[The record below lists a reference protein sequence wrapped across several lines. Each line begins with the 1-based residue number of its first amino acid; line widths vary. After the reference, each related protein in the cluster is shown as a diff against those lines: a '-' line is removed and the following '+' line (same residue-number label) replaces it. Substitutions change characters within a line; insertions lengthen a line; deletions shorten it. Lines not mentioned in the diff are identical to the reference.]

1 MLVILNLIQDLGFLL
16 YNSIK
21 TYEEDIF
28 MLQIAKY
35 CASGND
41 FVIFHAFGGAD
52 RSGLAR
58 TLCDRQNGIGADG
71 LIVLIPHDSH
81 DFEWEFYN
89 ADGSTASMCGN
100 GSRACAHYAHR
111 FGLAGESME
120 FLTGAG
126 VIKASVEGEMV
137 QSDLT
142 PPHVINDAIL
152 EHEMRWWLID
162 TGVPHLVTFDADM
175 GNFDI
180 SMARELRQTYN
191 ANVNIAHVESN
202 GSIRVRT
209 YERGVEDETLA
220 CGTGMAACFYRAT
233 IENAVADNARVY
245 PKSGETLY
253 LGLDE
258 GTITFRGEVKG
269 VFETYWRE

>member
-1 MLVILNLIQDLGFLL
+1 
-16 YNSIK
+16 
-21 TYEEDIF
+21 

-41 FVIFHAFGGAD
+41 FVIFHAFEKAD
-52 RSGLAR
+52 RSQLAR
-58 TLCDRQNGIGADG
+58 ILCDRQNGIGADG
-71 LIVLIPHDSH
+71 LIVLVPYEQH

-111 FGLAGESME
+111 FGLAPASMA

-126 VIKASVEGEMV
+126 VIKAHVEGDMV

-142 PPHVINDAIL
+142 PPVIVNQEIV
-152 EHEMRWWLID
+152 ESGMRWWLID
-162 TGVPHLVTFDADM
+162 TGVPHLITFDADIEHF
-175 GNFDI
+175 NID
-180 SMARELRQTYN
+180 MARTLRHRYN
-191 ANVNIAHVESN
+191 ANVNIARVN
-202 GSIRVRT
+202 IDGTLRVRT

-220 CGTGMAACFYRAT
+220 CGTGMAASFYRAVQERLVEDQT
-233 IENAVADNARVY
+233 QVF

-253 LGLDE
+253 LGLEE
-258 GTITFRGEVKG
+258 GVITFKGEVKG
-269 VFETYWRE
+269 VFETTWRN